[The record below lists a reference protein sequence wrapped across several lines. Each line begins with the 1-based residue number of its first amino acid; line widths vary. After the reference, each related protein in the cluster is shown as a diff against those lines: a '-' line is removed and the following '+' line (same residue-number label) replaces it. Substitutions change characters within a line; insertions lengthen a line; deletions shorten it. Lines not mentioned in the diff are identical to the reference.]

1 MVYILPFLSIN
12 LEQVLLM
19 LRSLVLRVVGATRL
33 YGLLFYT
40 LQTVFRQ
47 DERDIAL
54 VTLNVSANPALIAF
68 ILTSLKVTFDNLKLE
83 IEWAYR
89 ILLASIIVT
98 ATYWLLWLFNQVII
112 YYLKE
117 YAQETEIMWD
127 NVLIPLLEGVIPVGI
142 F

>member
-1 MVYILPFLSIN
+1 
-12 LEQVLLM
+12 M
-19 LRSLVLRVVGATRL
+19 LRSLLLTVAGSTLL

-47 DERDIAL
+47 YERDIAL
-54 VTLNVSANPALIAF
+54 VTLNFSANPALNAF
-68 ILTSLKVTFDNLKLE
+68 ILTCLKVTFDNLKLE
-83 IEWAYR
+83 IEWVYG

-98 ATYWLLWLFNQVII
+98 ATYWLLRLFNQVVI

-117 YAQETEIMWD
+117 YAQETETMWD
-127 NVLIPLLEGVIPVGI
+127 NVLIPLLEGVIPVLI

>member
-1 MVYILPFLSIN
+1 MF
-12 LEQVLLM
+12 
-19 LRSLVLRVVGATRL
+19 RSLLLTVAGSTLR

-47 DERDIAL
+47 YERDIAL
-54 VTLNVSANPALIAF
+54 VTLNVSANPALNAF
-68 ILTSLKVTFDNLKLE
+68 ILTCLKVTFDNLKLE
-83 IEWAYR
+83 IEWVYR

-98 ATYWLLWLFNQVII
+98 ATYWLLRLFNQVVI

-117 YAQETEIMWD
+117 YAQQTETMWD
-127 NVLIPLLEGVIPVGI
+127 NVLIPLLEGVIPVLI